1 MHDDDLPFDGVIRTY
16 RRGNARGADC
26 ASCPFARNG
35 EPPHRPVVA
44 EGPADDPAW
53 IVVGEGPGHQEVQL
67 GRPFIGPSGELV
79 TKMLTQVRRDRST
92 VWITNATLCRP
103 TPGATTEDKLAASN
117 ACRPRLN
124 LELADLPPVPILAL
138 GAVAARTLLPTRLEG
153 ITELADTWHPADVDG
168 TGRVRDVIPTI
179 HPAAILRGGGEVK
192 GAHAAEIGFWNLVYS
207 AGKIESLARG
217 RDIRFDFTGLQT
229 EIADPARANAL
240 VAEAYGRA
248 LREKAVAIDLETYVD
263 NEKRHD
269 ARQPFAAKIRVLG
282 LATDEWACSVM
293 WSLLSSNSKRL
304 LGLLLK
310 NPAIRKIGQNG
321 IGYDRTVFKAL
332 GYEVDDAWDD
342 TMLMHHV
349 SFPGMSHKLQ
359 TIVSQF
365 WAIEPWKS
373 EYRASG
379 DSDAEVTLY
388 NAKDVLTT
396 RALTAPLT
404 LWIKRREVE
413 NVYELDRQCALIAG
427 QMHLDGIPVDRGV
440 NQEIATVLTEVIDRS
455 LSSLREAVD
464 AKRGEVWDRLALQ
477 QSNTMRKSDPPTA
490 IERFHTRRAEI
501 EKKASKK
508 GWQFN
513 PDAPLQV
520 VALLQSLGLFLKKRS
535 KSGKQPSTDAEVLE
549 QFRHVPLV
557 QQLIEYREREKIYGT
572 FVLPM
577 FDHVD
582 DKNRSQ
588 FGHVQDDGRIHP
600 TWAVHK
606 ITGRWGASNPMV
618 QNWSKG
624 DPMVCKACRAKLYTV
639 GVDAYWHGKPKKGE
653 CASTNSIV
661 PRSDVA
667 FSGIPNIRSQ
677 VVAPPGRM
685 FVGFDVAQQEARAI
699 ALVSG
704 DEWLCDVFARGKD
717 IHAEFAAVVWPNF
730 WELDDVS
737 RSILREGVKN
747 AEYASFY
754 EGSEET
760 VHKTLIV
767 KLGDPTISLA
777 KTREMI
783 AMMRSKMSGLISWK
797 QRILNAIA
805 KPPHEMRC
813 LILNRL
819 RAFPLAMFSPAD
831 VVNWGI
837 QAFSAYM
844 IKSGLVRIMPRIKK
858 YRRRCFPDIDVHD
871 AVIFE
876 CDEDETHRLTVD
888 VKDCF
893 EQSYRAVNGQEIPFP
908 IETKVGKSWAEV

>member
-1 MHDDDLPFDGVIRTY
+1 MD
-16 RRGNARGADC
+16 
-26 ASCPFARNG
+26 
-35 EPPHRPVVA
+35 E
-44 EGPADDPAW
+44 PAW
-53 IVVGEGPGHQEVQL
+53 IIVGEGPGGQEVQI
-67 GRPFIGPSGELV
+67 GRPFIGPSGALV
-79 TKMLTQVRRDRST
+79 TKMLTQVHRDRST
-92 VWITNATLCRP
+92 VWISNATCCKPPPNADTKLRLEAARACLPRLQR
-103 TPGATTEDKLAASN
+103 ELAA
-117 ACRPRLN
+117 
-124 LELADLPPVPILAL
+124 LPPVPILAL

-153 ITELADTWHPADVDG
+153 ITELADTWHAADVDG
-168 TGRVRDVIPTI
+168 TGRIRDVIPTI

-207 AGKIESLARG
+207 AGKVESLARG
-217 RDIRFDFTGLQT
+217 RDIRFDFAGVQT

-240 VAEAYGRA
+240 VADAYRRA
-248 LREKAVAIDLETYVD
+248 QQERSVAIDLETYVD
-263 NEKRHD
+263 NPQRHD

-282 LATDEWACSVM
+282 LATDDWACSVM
-293 WSLLSSNSKRL
+293 WSLLSSNSVRL
-304 LGLLLK
+304 VRLLLK
-310 NPAIRKIGQNG
+310 NPAIKKIGQNG

-332 GYEVDDAWDD
+332 GFEVDDAWDD

-365 WAIEPWKS
+365 WAVEPWKS

-379 DSDAEVTLY
+379 DSDEEVTLY

-404 LWIKRREVE
+404 LWIKRREVQD
-413 NVYELDRQCALIAG
+413 VYELDRQCALIAG
-427 QMHLDGIPVDRGV
+427 EMHLDGIPVHREV
-440 NQEIATVLTEVIDRS
+440 NHELASVLTEVIDRS
-455 LSSLREAVD
+455 LVDLRAAVD
-464 AKRGEVWDRLALQ
+464 EKRTEIWDRLAAQ
-477 QSNTMRKSDPPTA
+477 QANTKRKTDPDTA
-490 IERFHTRRAEI
+490 IERYRIRRAEI

-508 GWQFN
+508 GWSFN
-513 PDAPLQV
+513 PNAPLQV

-549 QFRHVPLV
+549 QFKHVPLV
-557 QQLIEYREREKIYGT
+557 QKLVEFREREKIHGT

-577 FDHVD
+577 YDYT
-582 DKNRSQ
+582 NREGKPA
-588 FGHVQDDGRIHP
+588 FGYVQDDGRIHP

-606 ITGRWGASNPMV
+606 ITGRWGASDPMV

-624 DPMVCKACRAKLYTV
+624 DPMYCPRCKTKVLTI
-639 GVDAYWHGKPKKGE
+639 GVDAYWHGKPKKGQCDAAE
-653 CASTNSIV
+653 SIV
-661 PRSDVA
+661 PRSGVH
-667 FSGIPNIRSQ
+667 FLGIPNIRSQ
-677 VVAPPGRM
+677 VVAPLGRT
-685 FVGFDVAQQEARAI
+685 FVGFDAAQQEARAI

-704 DEWLCDVFARGKD
+704 DEWLCDVFAQGKD

-730 WELDDVS
+730 WELDDTS
-737 RSILREGVKN
+737 RAVLREGVKN

-819 RAFPLAMFSPAD
+819 RAFPLAMHSPAD
-831 VVNWGI
+831 VINWGI

-844 IKSGLVRIMPRIKK
+844 IKSGLVRIMPRIRR
-858 YRRRCFPDIDVHD
+858 YRRRCFPIIDVHD

-876 CDEDETHRLTVD
+876 CDEDDTERLMVD

-893 EQSYRAVNGQEIPFP
+893 EQSYTAVNGRTIPFP
-908 IETKVGKSWAEV
+908 IDTKSGKSWAEV